1 MVWHDPG
8 FFSFTVPYDRTRDFF
23 YSGHTGAL
31 VLIMLEFSQLTVLHG
46 RKPAGY
52 VWIIV
57 LTCLIYIMNMLIV
70 TRVHY
75 TIDVAGGL
83 IYSVYCY
90 WLIGV
95 FTERIDRII
104 SAPYKYAIKP
114 LIEKVRERRMRKNLA
129 FDESEG
135 TMRESLNDRL
145 VNESGERGKK

>member
-1 MVWHDPG
+1 
-8 FFSFTVPYDRTRDFF
+8 
-23 YSGHTGAL
+23 
-31 VLIMLEFSQLTVLHG
+31 
-46 RKPAGY
+46 
-52 VWIIV
+52 
-57 LTCLIYIMNMLIV
+57 MNMLIV

-114 LIEKVRERRMRKNLA
+114 LI
-129 FDESEG
+129 
-135 TMRESLNDRL
+135 
-145 VNESGERGKK
+145 